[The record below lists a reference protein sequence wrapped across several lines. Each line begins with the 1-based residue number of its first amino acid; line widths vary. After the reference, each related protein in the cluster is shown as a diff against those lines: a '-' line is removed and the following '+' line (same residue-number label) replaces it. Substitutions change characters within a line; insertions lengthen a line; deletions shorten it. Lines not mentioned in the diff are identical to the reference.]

1 MAQVV
6 GEVVAEE
13 AMEALGETIVTFP
26 GWGEFASGVTSA
38 LFTGEL
44 IQRANSAGL
53 TTTKGPKG
61 KFVQRTSEDGVVKYY
76 YEGDK
81 SSDSLSPNERF
92 GCLKAGSVSTKIP
105 LDKKLSQMAKAF
117 GINVKNTAS
126 DIWKAVKK
134 SWEKTMSIQA
144 ETEGETLDWL
154 DITKTGDTAKT
165 TAKKK
170 EFDALKDALYEN
182 GVLGETAGTSLMS
195 GTWTSPATLNTVF
208 PFKGDVATHIIDF
221 YLNNYV
227 QFSEEDATTIRNRIN
242 DYLTQH
248 PDEGI
253 FSIMPATTAYL
264 GFYVLFASKN
274 KDYNIKITGK
284 PESGSAFLFGDIV
297 YKSQIAIHQ
306 IHVNADLDGVSWDPA
321 PADPNYIYGYKVK
334 LKDIKESDLVPLA
347 SDIFYRYSGGAQYV
361 APVFENGT
369 LMDKYK
375 TLDGAEHKMSN
386 ATSDELSYN
395 VMIGFDGSHIS
406 TITREKINESTQ
418 SGYWS
423 YSLAPITISTTIGGL
438 TQYIGKT
445 INEIIKEEG
454 TSVFGPPIVSFSYG
468 MQASAIVGLSDNV
481 NFEKTDENAELPKKN
496 VDIMDQY
503 DDTWAKNATTVGDTY
518 IQDGTLVNSQ
528 ETVLPFPMDATA
540 TQTMAQA
547 GTDVWDYALN
557 QPLAGAQTVAA
568 SVPATA
574 PAAIT
579 DALVAPAI
587 VPMIP
592 MAIVL
597 PEVLSGGSGAGLW
610 QMYSPSASN
619 ISSFGKWLWENPA
632 EGLTSPGDTLKKLF
646 QNPMDAIIS
655 LHRVYVTPSTGAS
668 KNIQVGFLDS
678 GVSAPVITNRYVQK
692 NMGSVTIKPING
704 NFMDYEGVDMTIYLP
719 FIGMRGLDTS
729 VCMGA
734 TLTLTYNVDVLTGTC
749 VAMLTVNK
757 NNIKGVV
764 YQWVG
769 SMFESVP
776 VTSANMNS
784 AIQGT
789 LGLVGS
795 AVTTVAGAVAGGPAG
810 LIAGGAIGMAQSA
823 TNIHTNIQSCGS
835 IGGTAG
841 ALASRSAYITL
852 TITQTY
858 NPYNWKNIKGLPDNI
873 TTSIGSQHGYIEG
886 SNPTGYSGSMT
897 QAEFNEFEALLE
909 KGIYV

>member
-1 MAQVV
+1 MA
-6 GEVVAEE
+6 EVLIDEAAETAEPALEEAAEE
-13 AMEALGETIVTFP
+13 FGPALESLGEKVVTFP
-26 GWGEFASGVTSA
+26 GWERFASGITSGLLA
-38 LFTGEL
+38 GEL
-44 IQRANSAGL
+44 YQRVSSVGG
-53 TTTKGPKG
+53 TTTKGIEN
-61 KFVQRTSEDGVVKYY
+61 KFVQRTSNRGVIKFSLD
-76 YEGDK
+76 DK
-81 SSDSLSPNERF
+81 GQDVAGMRADYLSM
-92 GCLKAGSVSTKIP
+92 KTS
-105 LDKKLSQMAKAF
+105 LDKKLSQMAKSF

-126 DIWKAVKK
+126 DIWKEVKK
-134 SWEKTMSIQA
+134 AWTTIMGFEEDLLA
-144 ETEGETLDWL
+144 WL
-154 DITKTGDTAKT
+154 DITKIGDTAKT

-170 EFDALKDALYEN
+170 EFDALKDAFYST
-182 GVLGETAGTSLMS
+182 GVLSEDAGTSLMS
-195 GTWTSPATLNTVF
+195 GTWTAPSTLHTVF
-208 PFKGDVATHIIDF
+208 PFKGNVAAHIVDF

-253 FSIMPATTAYL
+253 FSIIPVPSGISY
-264 GFYVLFASKN
+264 GFYVIFASKD

-284 PESGSAFLFGDIV
+284 PESGSTFLFGDITKNSSLAM
-297 YKSQIAIHQ
+297 YKLRVRSSI
-306 IHVNADLDGVSWDPA
+306 DGDIFDPT
-321 PADPNYIYGYKVK
+321 PADTNYIYGYKVS
-334 LKDIKESDLVPLA
+334 LNSIEGED
-347 SDIFYRYSGGAQYV
+347 SDIFYKYSDTNQYV
-361 APVFENGT
+361 SPVFENGT
-369 LMDKYK
+369 LLDKYIDK
-375 TLDGAEHKMSN
+375 DGSEHTMSN
-386 ATSDELSYN
+386 ATSDEQSYN
-395 VMIGFDGSHIS
+395 VIIGFDGAHIS
-406 TITREKINESTQ
+406 TVSSDSLS
-418 SGYWS
+418 SGFV
-423 YSLAPITISTTIGGL
+423 YSLAPITIKTTIANL
-438 TQYIGKT
+438 KEYIGKT

-454 TSVFGPPIVSFSYG
+454 KSKFDPPIVSFSYG
-468 MQASAIVGLSDNV
+468 MQASAIVGLSDTV
-481 NFEKTDENAELPKKN
+481 NFGKTDDAAELPKKN

-503 DDTWAKNATTVGDTY
+503 ANTWAKGATTVGDTY
-518 IQDGTLVNSQ
+518 IEDGKLVNEQ
-528 ETVLPFPMDATA
+528 ETALPFPMEATA
-540 TQTMAQA
+540 TQTAAQA
-547 GTDVWDYALN
+547 GTDVWNYPQS
-557 QPLAGAQTVAA
+557 QPLPGLQTVAA

-574 PAAIT
+574 PAAISASLT
-579 DALVAPAI
+579 VPAI
-587 VPMIP
+587 VPIVP
-592 MAIVL
+592 VATVL

-610 QMYSPSASN
+610 QMYNPSASN
-619 ISSFGKWLWENPA
+619 ISAFGKWLWENPV
-632 EGLTSPGDTLKKLF
+632 EGLTAPGDTLKKLF

-655 LHRVYVTPSTGAS
+655 LHRVYVTPSTGGS
-668 KNIQVGFLDS
+668 QNIKVGYLDS

-692 NMGSVTIKPING
+692 NMGSVTIKPINR

-719 FIGMRGLDTS
+719 FIGMRGLDTA

-757 NNIKGVV
+757 NNIKGVI

-776 VTSANMNS
+776 VTSSNMNS

-810 LIAGGAIGMAQSA
+810 IAIGAVGMAQSA
-823 TNIHTNIQSCGS
+823 TSIHTNIQSCGS

-858 NPYNWKNIKGLPDNI
+858 NPYNWKNVKGLPDNV

-897 QAEFNEFEALLE
+897 QSEFNEFEYLLE

>member
-1 MAQVV
+1 MA
-6 GEVVAEE
+6 
-13 AMEALGETIVTFP
+13 ETTM
-26 GWGEFASGVTSA
+26 GKGAQASEEFAPEVMESIGHTIMTFSGLVSGLVA
-38 LFTGEL
+38 GE
-44 IQRANSAGL
+44 IYQRVSSNGG
-53 TTTKGPKG
+53 TTTKGIVN
-61 KFVQRTSEDGVVKYY
+61 KFVQRTSNNEVIKFSLD
-76 YEGDK
+76 DK
-81 SSDSLSPNERF
+81 GQDVTEMRAAYL
-92 GCLKAGSVSTKIP
+92 STKTS
-105 LDKKLSQMAKAF
+105 LDKKLSQMAKSF

-126 DIWKAVKK
+126 DAWKAVKK
-134 SWEKTMSIQA
+134 AWAKTMKI
-144 ETEGETLDWL
+144 EDDLLDWL
-154 DITKTGDTAKT
+154 DITKIGDTAKT

-182 GVLGETAGTSLMS
+182 GVLGEDAGTSLMS
-195 GTWTSPATLNTVF
+195 GTWTAPSTLHTVF
-208 PFKGDVATHIIDF
+208 PFKGNVATHIVDF

-253 FSIMPATTAYL
+253 LSIIPAAGVYL
-264 GFYVLFASKN
+264 GFQVIFASKD

-284 PESGSAFLFGDIV
+284 PESGSTFLFGNISINSSYV
-297 YKSQIAIHQ
+297 MHELQVES
-306 IHVNADLDGVSWDPA
+306 DLDGYSWDPK
-321 PADPNYIYGYKVK
+321 PADPNYIYHSKVI
-334 LKDIKESDLVPLA
+334 LKNIKEVDYHHLA
-347 SDIFYRYSGGAQYV
+347 SNIFHQYEGPEQYV
-361 APVFENGT
+361 SPVFENGT
-369 LMDKYK
+369 LLDKYIDK
-375 TLDGAEHKMSN
+375 DGLEHTMSN
-386 ATSDELSYN
+386 ATSDEQSYN
-395 VMIGFDGSHIS
+395 VIIGFDGTHIS
-406 TITREKINESTQ
+406 TVSREKINDSTS
-418 SGYWS
+418 SGYLA
-423 YSLAPITISTTIGGL
+423 YSLAPITIKDTIGGL
-438 TQYIGKT
+438 KEYIGKT
-445 INEIIKEEG
+445 INEIVKEYG
-454 TSVFGPPIVSFSYG
+454 KSVFSPPIVSFTYG
-468 MQASAIVGLSDNV
+468 MQASAIVGLSDTV
-481 NFEKTDENAELPKKN
+481 NFEKTDDNAELPKKN

-503 DDTWAKNATTVGDTY
+503 ANTWAKGATTVGDTY
-518 IQDGTLVNSQ
+518 LKDGALVNGQ

-547 GTDVWDYALN
+547 GTDVWDYAQS
-557 QPLAGAQTVAA
+557 QPLTGAQTVAA
-568 SVPATA
+568 SIPATA
-574 PAAIT
+574 PAAISASLT
-579 DALVAPAI
+579 VPTINPIIPAA
-587 VPMIP
+587 V
-592 MAIVL
+592 VL

-610 QMYSPSASN
+610 QMYNPSASN

-632 EGLTSPGDTLKKLF
+632 EGLTAPGDTLKKLF

-655 LHRVYVTPSTGAS
+655 LHRVYVTPSTGGS
-668 KNIQVGFLDS
+668 HTIKVGYLDS

-719 FIGMRGLDTS
+719 FIGMRGLDTA

-776 VTSANMNS
+776 VTSSNMNS

-810 LIAGGAIGMAQSA
+810 IALGAVGMAQSA
-823 TNIHTNIQSCGS
+823 TSIHTNIQSCGS

-858 NPYNWKNIKGLPDNI
+858 NPYNWKNVKGLPDNI

-897 QAEFNEFEALLE
+897 QSEFNEFESLLE